1 MHLGANDL
9 LMMCLII
16 LVNYEMLA
24 VEKWCGVSVFS
35 KSIYSFIRPGT
46 QVRYGI
52 NGWIPFFVS
61 HLSQHLISFPNSYS
75 NNLLSLSHPDHS
87 RTIQPLSHF
96 PTDFLPTA
104 ALIPSSASEQPKW
117 LQKAEMTC
125 WALLSSHH
133 LHKKSHMQSSESA
146 FRCFLSCCSTGILAC
161 CSLLGCWN
169 HWCIRTLSLRGSL

>member
-1 MHLGANDL
+1 MKSYQLKSHVV
-9 LMMCLII
+9 CLF
-16 LVNYEMLA
+16 
-24 VEKWCGVSVFS
+24 FS

-133 LHKKSHMQSSESA
+133 LHKKVTCSQVNP
-146 FRCFLSCCSTGILAC
+146 LSDVFSPVVQQEYWLAALC
-161 CSLLGCWN
+161 
-169 HWCIRTLSLRGSL
+169 

>member
-146 FRCFLSCCSTGILAC
+146 FRCVLSCCSTGILAC

-169 HWCIRTLSLRGSL
+169 HWCIRTLSLHGSL

>member
-1 MHLGANDL
+1 MKSYQLKSHVV
-9 LMMCLII
+9 CLF
-16 LVNYEMLA
+16 
-24 VEKWCGVSVFS
+24 FS

-146 FRCFLSCCSTGILAC
+146 FRCVLSCCSTGILAC

-169 HWCIRTLSLRGSL
+169 HWCIRTLSLHGSL

>member
-1 MHLGANDL
+1 MSYNSCKLWKVISWKVMWCVCFFPNPFTALLGPVHRWGMV
-9 LMMCLII
+9 LMDGFL
-16 LVNYEMLA
+16 
-24 VEKWCGVSVFS
+24 FS
-35 KSIYSFIRPGT
+35 FHTSAS
-46 QVRYGI
+46 
-52 NGWIPFFVS
+52 
-61 HLSQHLISFPNSYS
+61 ISFPSQTPTATTF
-75 NNLLSLSHPDHS
+75 SLSHPDHS

-146 FRCFLSCCSTGILAC
+146 FRCVLSCCSTGILTC

-169 HWCIRTLSLRGSL
+169 HWCIRTLSLHGSL